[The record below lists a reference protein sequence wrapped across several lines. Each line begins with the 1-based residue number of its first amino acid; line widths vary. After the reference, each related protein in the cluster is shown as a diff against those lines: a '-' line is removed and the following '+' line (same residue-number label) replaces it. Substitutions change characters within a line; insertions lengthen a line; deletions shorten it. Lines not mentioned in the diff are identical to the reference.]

1 MAYPV
6 DHVVDTTGCG
16 NSFASGL
23 VFGFGRFGA
32 PFLATQ
38 YANLL
43 GAMRTQ
49 AKTFDVFQNFEM
61 TENLRSSYH
70 EPNPSSLKF
79 LSVIRLLKLGLA
91 GSGLR

>member
-1 MAYPV
+1 ML
-6 DHVVDTTGCG
+6 DTTGCG
-16 NSFASGL
+16 DSFASGL

-32 PFLATQ
+32 PFLAVQ

-49 AKTFDVFQNFEM
+49 AKTFDVFQNFGM

-70 EPNPSSLKF
+70 EPNPSSLKISF
-79 LSVIRLLKLGLA
+79 GY
-91 GSGLR
+91 